1 MPGRYVPGGHRRRVW
16 RRDFPRACGHSLEAT
31 SVAKGNS
38 EFAGCLGKQIA
49 SSCVTAIDDG
59 TLDGEWGCLHGMDDE
74 GVPAQRNVLIEK
86 GILKTYM
93 YDRANAA
100 GCPIP

>member
-1 MPGRYVPGGHRRRVW
+1 MLHAIECPAGTFPVVIDGGFGGVIFHE
-16 RRDFPRACGHSLEAT
+16 ACGHSLEAT

-74 GVPAQRNVLIEK
+74 GVPAQRNVLSEN
-86 GILKTYM
+86 GI
-93 YDRANAA
+93 
-100 GCPIP
+100 